1 MATHL
6 SRLTSANAIDVV
18 PLLKSISGTTF
29 FGTFFD
35 PPDRGDVVP
44 LLKSISGTTFFG
56 TFFDPPDRGDVE
68 INIKLT
74 PRRYFIKPGVDCEL
88 GPVDVCTG

>member
-6 SRLTSANAIDVV
+6 SRLASAKA
-18 PLLKSISGTTF
+18 L
-29 FGTFFD
+29 
-35 PPDRGDVVP
+35 DVVP

-88 GPVDVCTG
+88 GPVDVLLLVVIHNPQ

>member
-6 SRLTSANAIDVV
+6 SRLASAKA
-18 PLLKSISGTTF
+18 L
-29 FGTFFD
+29 
-35 PPDRGDVVP
+35 DVVP

-88 GPVDVCTG
+88 GPVDVCTGLYY

>member
-6 SRLTSANAIDVV
+6 SRLTSANAI
-18 PLLKSISGTTF
+18 
-29 FGTFFD
+29 
-35 PPDRGDVVP
+35 DVVP

-88 GPVDVCTG
+88 ARVGPAMFV